1 MKELVQPRTF
11 LPATAKEAH
20 VGEDTSDAPA
30 SNHRAPVSIIPALRF
45 RVLTPAYDT
54 VVRWTTR
61 ERAVKRALLEASH
74 LDSAQRLMD
83 VGCGTGT
90 FAIAAKRRYP
100 QLDVVGVDPD
110 PTVLRRAREKAHRAR
125 VDVTFLDGTAT
136 ALPAPDHSFDRVTS
150 SLVFHHLTS
159 DEKRCAAGEI
169 ARTLSPDGE
178 FNIADWV
185 RPANPLMR
193 VLFWSVRLLDGL
205 DTTRD
210 HATGRLLGLLES
222 GGLLDVT
229 QHRTFAT
236 PAGTVGLIS
245 AHPARAVAPFSGG
258 RAP

>member
-1 MKELVQPRTF
+1 MDD
-11 LPATAKEAH
+11 
-20 VGEDTSDAPA
+20 GTSSEQTSSKHAE
-30 SNHRAPVSIIPALRF
+30 PVSIIPALRF
-45 RVLTPAYDT
+45 GVLTPAYDT

-61 ERAVKRALLEASH
+61 ERTVKRALLEASH

-110 PTVLRRAREKAHRAR
+110 PTVLRRAREKARRAR
-125 VDVTFLDGTAT
+125 VDVTFLDGSAT
-136 ALPAPDHSFDRVTS
+136 ALPVPDHSFDRVTS

-159 DEKRCAAGEI
+159 DQKRCAAGEI

-185 RPANPLMR
+185 RPANALMW

-205 DTTRD
+205 ETTRA
-210 HATGRLLGLLES
+210 HATGRLLELLAS
-222 GGLLDVT
+222 GGLVDVT
-229 QHRTFAT
+229 QHRSFAT

-245 AHPARAVAPFSGG
+245 ARPEVAASAPSGAN
-258 RAP
+258 RS

>member
-1 MKELVQPRTF
+1 MD
-11 LPATAKEAH
+11 
-20 VGEDTSDAPA
+20 EDTSREQTSSKHGEPI
-30 SNHRAPVSIIPALRF
+30 SIIPALRF
-45 RVLTPAYDT
+45 GVLTPAYDT

-61 ERAVKRALLEASH
+61 ERTVKQALLAASH
-74 LDSAQRLMD
+74 LDTAQRLLD

-110 PTVLRRAREKAHRAR
+110 PTVLRRAREKARRAR
-125 VDVTFLDGTAT
+125 VDVTFLDGSAT

-159 DEKRCAAGEI
+159 DQKRRAAGEI

-185 RPANPLMR
+185 QPANALMR

-210 HATGRLLGLLES
+210 HATGRLLDLLAS
-222 GGLLDVT
+222 GGLVDVT
-229 QHRTFAT
+229 QHRSLAT

-245 AHPARAVAPFSGG
+245 AHPTGAARAPSGAG
-258 RAP
+258 RS